1 MAFTPSNIYLANV
14 GSLNLTIAKIN
25 TTVTSGTNNWNSGI
39 TDIVAIG
46 SQVEA
51 PWLGQSSANIAVSY
65 TASSG
70 TVWLVN
76 NTNNSG
82 SPLTLFVYSG
92 LVVKGT

>member
-1 MAFTPSNIYLANV
+1 MAFTPSNVYLANV

-25 TTVTSGTNNWNSGI
+25 GSVTSGTNNWNSGI
-39 TDIVAIG
+39 TDIVDIS

-51 PWLGQSSANIAVSY
+51 PFLTLSTTNIAVSY
-65 TASSG
+65 TATNG
-70 TVWLVN
+70 TIWVTN